1 MYNAIVLSTRSSV
14 GYEESSFSRGN
25 THVFPA
31 SGHILDKDSA
41 AIDALV
47 QQLAVIWLSVP
58 PPLRVRIIEQ
68 VRDARRTEGEGK

>member
-1 MYNAIVLSTRSSV
+1 
-14 GYEESSFSRGN
+14 
-25 THVFPA
+25 
-31 SGHILDKDSA
+31 LDKDSA